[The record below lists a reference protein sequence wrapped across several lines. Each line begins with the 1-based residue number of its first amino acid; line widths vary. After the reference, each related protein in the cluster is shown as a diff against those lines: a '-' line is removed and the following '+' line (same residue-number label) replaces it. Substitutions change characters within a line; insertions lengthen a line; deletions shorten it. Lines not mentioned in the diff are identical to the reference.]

1 MDMLEEMF
9 LPPTEYLLTSF
20 YLYIYF
26 VFFIKT
32 CTLHYSSY
40 VHSDNS
46 KIGIRTT
53 QTFSG
58 TDPII

>member
-26 VFFIKT
+26 LFLCFLVK
-32 CTLHYSSY
+32 LAPY
-40 VHSDNS
+40 
-46 KIGIRTT
+46 
-53 QTFSG
+53 
-58 TDPII
+58 IIVCA